1 MLRRDYEIMKTSVV
15 VTLAVVV
22 LIAAILIAWYF
33 QKHIRF
39 AKGKYGKQ
47 TVKSILQRF
56 ALSHNYK
63 LLENVQISCN
73 GQTQTIDFVLVGFFG
88 LMFVSALQGQGDF
101 YGDFKEPRWTFVDE
115 DNNKKVRFNN
125 PVLEMDKKLDLFRK
139 LMAQKKVYNLK
150 IDPAVVVVGTKSET
164 PLYLSHVRE
173 ENIVMTVDEFKK
185 FLLKEKFE
193 KDNDLDVEEITK
205 LLQNLHD

>member
-1 MLRRDYEIMKTSVV
+1 
-15 VTLAVVV
+15 
-22 LIAAILIAWYF
+22 
-33 QKHIRF
+33 
-39 AKGKYGKQ
+39 
-47 TVKSILQRF
+47 
-56 ALSHNYK
+56 
-63 LLENVQISCN
+63 
-73 GQTQTIDFVLVGFFG
+73 
-88 LMFVSALQGQGDF
+88 
-101 YGDFKEPRWTFVDE
+101 
-115 DNNKKVRFNN
+115 
-125 PVLEMDKKLDLFRK
+125 MDKKLDLFRK

-173 ENIVMTVDEFKK
+173 ENIVRTVDEFKK